1 MRIIRTKDYEQMSRA
16 AASLI
21 AAQVIT
27 KPDSVLGLATGSS
40 PVGTYQRLIQWY
52 EEGGLDFSRCS
63 TINLDEYVGLDRD
76 NDQSY
81 AYFMAHN
88 LFDHI
93 NIKPENRN
101 IPDGMN
107 PDAAGECQRYDQII
121 DAFGGADLQLLGL
134 GHNGHIGFN
143 EPSDHFERYTNC
155 VQLTDSTI
163 QANKRFFANERDV
176 PRQAYTMGIGAIMM
190 AKRVVM
196 VVSGGDKAA
205 IVRKAFT
212 GPVTPQVPASILQ
225 FHRDF
230 TLVGDEAALA
240 LI

>member
-1 MRIIRTKDYEQMSRA
+1 
-16 AASLI
+16 
-21 AAQVIT
+21 
-27 KPDSVLGLATGSS
+27 
-40 PVGTYQRLIQWY
+40 
-52 EEGGLDFSRCS
+52 
-63 TINLDEYVGLDRD
+63 
-76 NDQSY
+76 
-81 AYFMAHN
+81 
-88 LFDHI
+88 
-93 NIKPENRN
+93 
-101 IPDGMN
+101 MN